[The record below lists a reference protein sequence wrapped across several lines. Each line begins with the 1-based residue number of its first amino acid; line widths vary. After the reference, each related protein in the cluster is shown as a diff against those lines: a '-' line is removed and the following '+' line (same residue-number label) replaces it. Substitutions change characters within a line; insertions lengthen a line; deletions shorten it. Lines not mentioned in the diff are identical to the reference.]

1 MTWRRKPDMPALTA
15 PEIAALS
22 GCFDCLSPGI
32 KQTYIITLL
41 QQIQVALL
49 DAARTTTS
57 TGGLLTATATAAAN
71 PDRRRFV
78 IQNQK
83 TTEHLHVKFG
93 TGCTAADY
101 HYVLLSAAT
110 AGAHATSLTFEGYT
124 GPISV
129 APVAGSPS
137 YTFAEFI

>member
-1 MTWRRKPDMPALTA
+1 MPVLTPQELA
-15 PEIAALS
+15 DTG
-22 GCFDCLSPGI
+22 GCFDCMMPAVQQTMLLS
-32 KQTYIITLL
+32 LL
-41 QQIQVALL
+41 QQIQVAST

-71 PDRRRFV
+71 PGRRRFV

-83 TTEHLHVKFG
+83 AEHLHLKFG
-93 TGCTAADY
+93 TGCTTTDY
-101 HYVLLSAAT
+101 HYILLSAAT
-110 AGAHATSLTFEGYT
+110 AGAHASSLTFEGYT

-137 YTFAEFI
+137 YTFAEFV

>member
-1 MTWRRKPDMPALTA
+1 MPVLTPQELA
-15 PEIAALS
+15 DTG
-22 GCFDCLSPGI
+22 GCFDCMMPAVQQTMLLS
-32 KQTYIITLL
+32 LL
-41 QQIQVALL
+41 QQIQVAST

-71 PDRRRFV
+71 PGRRRFV

-83 TTEHLHVKFG
+83 AEHLHLKFG
-93 TGCTAADY
+93 TGCTTTDY

-110 AGAHATSLTFEGYT
+110 AGAHASSLTFEGYT

-129 APVAGSPS
+129 APVAGNPS
-137 YTFAEFI
+137 YTFAEFV

>member
-1 MTWRRKPDMPALTA
+1 MPVLTPQELA
-15 PEIAALS
+15 DTG
-22 GCFDCLSPGI
+22 GCFDCMMPAVQQTMLLS
-32 KQTYIITLL
+32 LL
-41 QQIQVALL
+41 QQIQVAST
-49 DAARTTTS
+49 DAARITTS
-57 TGGLLTATATAAAN
+57 PSGLLTVTATAAAN
-71 PDRRRFV
+71 PGRRRFV

-93 TGCTAADY
+93 TGCTASDY
-101 HYVLLSAAT
+101 HYVLLSAAN

-137 YTFAEFI
+137 YTFAEFV

>member
-1 MTWRRKPDMPALTA
+1 MMPAVQQTML
-15 PEIAALS
+15 LS
-22 GCFDCLSPGI
+22 
-32 KQTYIITLL
+32 LL
-41 QQIQVALL
+41 QQIQVAST
-49 DAARTTTS
+49 DAARITTS
-57 TGGLLTATATAAAN
+57 PGGLLTVTATAAAN
-71 PDRRRFV
+71 PGRRRFV

-83 TTEHLHVKFG
+83 AEHLHVKFG

-110 AGAHATSLTFEGYT
+110 AGAHASSLTFEGYT

-137 YTFAEFI
+137 YTFAEFV

>member
-1 MTWRRKPDMPALTA
+1 MPVLTPQELA
-15 PEIAALS
+15 DTG
-22 GCFDCLSPGI
+22 GCFDCMMPAVQQTMLLS
-32 KQTYIITLL
+32 LL
-41 QQIQVALL
+41 QQIQVAST

-71 PDRRRFV
+71 PGRRRFV

-93 TGCTAADY
+93 TGCTASDY
-101 HYVLLSAAT
+101 HYVLQSAAT
-110 AGAHATSLTFEGYT
+110 VGTPGASLTFEGYT
-124 GPISV
+124 GAISV

-137 YTFAEFI
+137 YTFSEFV

>member
-1 MTWRRKPDMPALTA
+1 MPALTA
-15 PEIAALS
+15 QEIASLS

-49 DAARTTTS
+49 DAARTTGS
-57 TGGLLTATATAAAN
+57 AGGLLTVSATAAAN
-71 PDRRRFV
+71 PVRRRFV

-83 TTEHLHVKFG
+83 AEILYVKFG
-93 TGCTAADY
+93 TGCTTTDY
-101 HYVLLSAAT
+101 HYVLLSAST

-124 GPISV
+124 GAISV

>member
-1 MTWRRKPDMPALTA
+1 MPALTA
-15 PEIAALS
+15 QEIASLS

-49 DAARTTTS
+49 DAARTTGS
-57 TGGLLTATATAAAN
+57 AGGVLTATATAAAN
-71 PDRRRFV
+71 PVRRRFV

-83 TTEHLHVKFG
+83 TTEHLHLKFG
-93 TGCTAADY
+93 TGCTTTDY

-110 AGAHATSLTFEGYT
+110 AGAHASSLTFEGYT

-137 YTFAEFI
+137 YTFVEFV

>member
-1 MTWRRKPDMPALTA
+1 MPALTA

-71 PDRRRFV
+71 PGRRRFV

-83 TTEHLHVKFG
+83 PEHLHVKFG
-93 TGCTAADY
+93 TGCTTTDY

-124 GPISV
+124 GAISV

>member
-1 MTWRRKPDMPALTA
+1 MPALTA

-49 DAARTTTS
+49 DAARTTGS
-57 TGGLLTATATAAAN
+57 AGGLLTVTATAAAN
-71 PDRRRFV
+71 SARRRFV

-83 TTEHLHVKFG
+83 AEVLYVKFG
-93 TGCTAADY
+93 TGASPTDY

-110 AGAHATSLTFEGYT
+110 VGAPGTSLTFEGYT
-124 GPISV
+124 GAISV
-129 APVAGSPS
+129 APVALNPS

>member
-1 MTWRRKPDMPALTA
+1 MPVLTPQELA
-15 PEIAALS
+15 DTG
-22 GCFDCLSPGI
+22 GCFDCMMPAVQQTMLLS
-32 KQTYIITLL
+32 LL
-41 QQIQVALL
+41 QQIQVAST

-71 PDRRRFV
+71 PGRRRFV

-83 TTEHLHVKFG
+83 AEHLHLKFG
-93 TGCTAADY
+93 TGCTTTDY

-110 AGAHATSLTFEGYT
+110 AGAHASSLTFEGYT

-137 YTFAEFI
+137 YTFAEFV